1 MAGWL
6 DDEKLEPMPPPPAP
20 QAHPNPRLPSRTHT
34 TLVALSDESARN
46 VKLQRECGGM
56 AIRSTEQILR
66 RHPVVT
72 GKRLDPTFLSRARI
86 KAFTERES
94 PEPEEEI
101 DNPLAVET
109 EHYSRTIALQ
119 LQRQLEEMEK
129 APPLEPLGEQ
139 ERTLAATEASA
150 RRRELL
156 QAARRAASESR
167 WNDGDGE
174 NDAGLLNGE
183 GDSALKRATE
193 RKVRKQL
200 NAKWVQSRQDPANRP
215 KGPLD
220 RPEERDL
227 RETLFR
233 TTARDLLRSGVLMAK
248 NVANSRMYSF
258 FSLVINAALN
268 ARIASTRNEWATC
281 NEDDH
286 ATNSA
291 SITAASIAASTP
303 TVYSALPARSPT
315 LKIITATSSS
325 KSVTSTNCT
334 PTKLIRNIMTAKVTN
349 AVVNAPSSLSCQTR
363 AGRRPLQP
371 HGAELRGRHMSS
383 HPHLRRS
390 CSSTRSSSTTPA
402 RGAHSSTPQPALCA
416 IISQQA
422 SSACHITFDAPNQ
435 SSLSPAAI
443 LA

>member
-20 QAHPNPRLPSRTHT
+20 QAHPNPYTTRSSQWTRTYRDFSGTDEQLTPQSPPIPHT
-34 TLVALSDESARN
+34 HPLVALSDESARN

-109 EHYSRTIALQ
+109 EHYSRAIALQ

-156 QAARRAASESR
+156 QAARRVASESR

-233 TTARDLLRSGVLMAK
+233 TTARDLLRSGVLYDETDA
-248 NVANSRMYSF
+248 ARNSTFGPMSRP
-258 FSLVINAALN
+258 
-268 ARIASTRNEWATC
+268 R
-281 NEDDH
+281 
-286 ATNSA
+286 
-291 SITAASIAASTP
+291 
-303 TVYSALPARSPT
+303 LP
-315 LKIITATSSS
+315 
-325 KSVTSTNCT
+325 
-334 PTKLIRNIMTAKVTN
+334 
-349 AVVNAPSSLSCQTR
+349 VVSNGIVGLPGCCFECYEECVEENR
-363 AGRRPLQP
+363 DG
-371 HGAELRGRHMSS
+371 
-383 HPHLRRS
+383 
-390 CSSTRSSSTTPA
+390 
-402 RGAHSSTPQPALCA
+402 
-416 IISQQA
+416 I
-422 SSACHITFDAPNQ
+422 
-435 SSLSPAAI
+435 
-443 LA
+443 